1 MRSPFFCNYLAL
13 LALLLA
19 AGTAPAAPASLTL
32 AEAQRLA
39 TQRSRQLVAIDASA
53 AAARTMA
60 VAAGRRAD
68 PVLSVGIDN
77 LPTSGADRF
86 SLNNDFM
93 TMRRIGVMQELTGA
107 DKRHWRAEAYL
118 RSAGK
123 ADAEKAAAAAAI
135 ERDTALAWLDAYF
148 ATAASALVAEQAA
161 QATLEI
167 EAAETAYRSGR
178 GSQAEVLAAR
188 AAKAMIDDSASQA
201 TRRARS
207 ARIALSRWV
216 GEPADQPLAALP
228 AFDAIG
234 LDPARLEAQ
243 LAHHPQI
250 AAMARAE
257 DAAQAAVKLAEADR
271 KSDWSVEVAFQ
282 QRGPAFANMVSV
294 GLSVPLQWDRKN
306 KQDRELAA
314 RLSMADQA
322 RAERE
327 EAERAHLAE
336 VRTMIEDWTSGRER
350 LARYE
355 REIVPLAARRSEAV
369 LAGYRGMKA
378 SLADVLAARR
388 GETEARLQ
396 ALALQAETAR
406 AWARLNFLSPRT
418 GTQ

>member
-1 MRSPFFCNYLAL
+1 MRSHFFGIYLAL
-13 LALLLA
+13 LA
-19 AGTAPAAPASLTL
+19 AGTTAAAPSALTL
-32 AEAQRLA
+32 AEAQRIA

-53 AAARTMA
+53 AAARDMA

-68 PVLSVGIDN
+68 PVLSAGVDN
-77 LPTSGADRF
+77 LPVGGPERF
-86 SLNNDFM
+86 SLNQDFM
-93 TMRRIGVMQELTGA
+93 TMRRIGVTQELTRA

-118 RSAGK
+118 RSAGR

-135 ERDTALAWLDAYF
+135 ERDTALAWLDTYF
-148 ATAASALVAEQAA
+148 ATAASALVAEQAV
-161 QATLEI
+161 QAGLEI
-167 EAAETAYRSGR
+167 EAAETAYRGGR

-188 AAKAMIDDSASQA
+188 AAKAMADDSASQA
-201 TRRARS
+201 ARRARS

-216 GEPADQPLAALP
+216 GEQADQPLAALP
-228 AFDAIG
+228 AFDATG

-243 LAHHPQI
+243 LAHHPLI

-271 KSDWSVEVAFQ
+271 KSDWSVELAFQ
-282 QRGPAFANMVSV
+282 QRGPVFANMVSV

-306 KQDRELAA
+306 KQDRELSA

-336 VRTMIEDWTSGRER
+336 VRTLIDEWTSGRER
-350 LARYE
+350 LARFE
-355 REIVPLAARRSEAV
+355 REIVPLATSRSEAV
-369 LAGYRGMKA
+369 LAAYRGMKA

-388 GETEARLQ
+388 GATQARLQ
-396 ALALQAETAR
+396 ELELQAETAR
-406 AWARLNFLSPRT
+406 AWARLNYLTPRT
-418 GTQ
+418 GTQQ